1 MRNMKIKTIAISLLV
16 YSGLIVLALLVNH
29 QAKANAFAGPCP
41 VGQSQCMIIPGYN
54 APTWTDPRWNDRR
67 DGMPGQWG
75 PNSGY
80 TPITTNPYH
89 PNWR

>member
-1 MRNMKIKTIAISLLV
+1 MRNKTTKSVAITILIYSAIVVLV
-16 YSGLIVLALLVNH
+16 ILFNRE
-29 QAKANAFAGPCP
+29 AKASAFPGPCP
-41 VGQSQCMIIPGYN
+41 VGQATCPIIPGYN

-80 TPITTNPYH
+80 TPITTNPYN
-89 PNWR
+89 PYWK